1 MGNGSLYFNVSLS
14 KDIVDSR
21 ILHWYDCCRSVITFL
36 QELLWN
42 RGKLTRRKSRGINK
56 FLPVQ
61 GSKFSSFLGPG
72 IKILGKNMGSI
83 TKQYT
88 SLGPCEVAE
97 EREGKFRSV
106 KAGYRL
112 KINNNKISA
121 YLKWYCFFRIENG
134 FGSSQSFYWTL

>member
-1 MGNGSLYFNVSLS
+1 M
-14 KDIVDSR
+14 
-21 ILHWYDCCRSVITFL
+21 
-36 QELLWN
+36 
-42 RGKLTRRKSRGINK
+42 KSRQTYEEKISWDQQI
-56 FLPVQ
+56 FA
-61 GSKFSSFLGPG
+61 GSG
-72 IKILGKNMGSI
+72 IKILMGSI

-121 YLKWYCFFRIENG
+121 YLK
-134 FGSSQSFYWTL
+134 